1 MADKNK
7 VVFGLSNVYFGKY
20 NVATDGTVTLGDPV
34 KVPGAVNMSLE
45 PQSEENVFWADN
57 VKYYT
62 SFSDNGFEGEL
73 EMARFP
79 DTFKTTFLNYVAL
92 ADDGIGQV
100 KGMETDPVYIM
111 FEIDGDKQ
119 KRRGILYNAS
129 LGAIIRE
136 YATTEDTKEPQ
147 TATLAFTVNGDAKT
161 GLTRASYD
169 EEAAGYATLFENPPA
184 PALPAS
190 A

>member
-20 NVATDGTVTLGDPV
+20 NVAADGTVTLGDPV
-34 KVPGAVNMSLE
+34 HVPGAINMSLE
-45 PQSEENVFWADN
+45 PQSEEVVFWADN
-57 VKYYT
+57 VKFYT

-73 EMARFP
+73 EMARFS
-79 DTFKTTFLNYVAL
+79 DAFKTTFLNYVAI
-92 ADDGIGQV
+92 AGGGIGQV

-129 LGAIIRE
+129 LGAITRE
-136 YATTEDTKEPQ
+136 YATTEDKKEPQ

-169 EEAAGYATLFENPPA
+169 EKASGYATLFTDPPE